1 MSWFSLIYALKSVD
15 IIMEKYIPG
24 APSGG
29 QGGPSDPIKTAR
41 DIVAKSHY
49 LAALTG
55 AGVSA
60 GSGIPGFRGRGG
72 MWRKYDPVLAT
83 MEMFRKEPGMVW
95 EMARE
100 LITLTLAATPNQ
112 AHHSLA
118 AMEKS
123 GVLKGLVTQ
132 NIDGLHQQAG
142 SRKVIE
148 LHGSVMKLRCLE
160 CRSDFDISG
169 FDIMKEDPLCPA
181 CSRVL
186 KPGMV
191 FFGET
196 VPLGALNE
204 ARLLASTADAL
215 LVIGTSAVVNPA
227 SELPVMTKGNRGKI
241 IEINIEA
248 TGLTNS
254 ITDVFIQGR
263 AEDVLPE
270 LSIF

>member
-1 MSWFSLIYALKSVD
+1 
-15 IIMEKYIPG
+15 MEKYIPG

-29 QGGPSDPIKTAR
+29 QGAHRDSIKTAR
-41 DIVAKSHY
+41 DIIARSHY

-72 MWRKYDPVLAT
+72 IWRKYDPALAGID
-83 MEMFRKEPGMVW
+83 MFHKEPGRVW
-95 EMARE
+95 VMTRE
-100 LITLTLAATPNQ
+100 LIDLVRSAEPNQ
-112 AHHSLA
+112 AHRSLA

-123 GVLKGLVTQ
+123 GILKGLVTQ
-132 NIDGLHQQAG
+132 NIDGLHQRAG
-142 SRKVIE
+142 SRSVIE
-148 LHGSVMKLRCLE
+148 LHGSVMMLRCIE
-160 CRSDFDISG
+160 CRADFDVTD
-169 FDIMKEDPLCPA
+169 FDVMKEDPLCPR
-181 CSRVL
+181 CTGVL
-186 KPGMV
+186 KPGMI

-196 VPLGALNE
+196 VPRGALNE

-215 LVIGTSAVVNPA
+215 LVIGTSVVVNPA
-227 SELPVMTKGNRGKI
+227 AELPVLAKGNRGKI

-270 LSIF
+270 LL

>member
-1 MSWFSLIYALKSVD
+1 MPD
-15 IIMEKYIPG
+15 
-24 APSGG
+24 
-29 QGGPSDPIKTAR
+29 SDSIRTAR
-41 DIVAKSHY
+41 DIIAKSHY
-49 LAALTG
+49 CTALTG

-60 GSGIPGFRGRGG
+60 GSDIPCFRGRGG
-72 MWRKYDPVLAT
+72 IWQKYDPALAGI
-83 MEMFRKEPGMVW
+83 EMFRKDPGRVW

-100 LITLTLAATPNQ
+100 LIALAGSAAPNR
-112 AHHSLA
+112 AHRSLA
-118 AMEKS
+118 AMEK
-123 GVLKGLVTQ
+123 GGLLKGLVTQ
-132 NIDGLHQQAG
+132 NIDGLHQRAG
-142 SRKVIE
+142 SRSVIE
-148 LHGSVMKLRCLE
+148 LHGSIMTLRCLE
-160 CRSDFDISG
+160 CRSDFDLAG
-169 FDIMKEDPLCPA
+169 FNIMKEYPLCPA

-204 ARLLASTADAL
+204 SRLLASTADAM

-227 SELPVMTKGNRGKI
+227 AELPVMTKGNRGKI
-241 IEINIEA
+241 IEINIEE

-270 LSIF
+270 LL